1 MSKDQIPQMQLV
13 EEKGSVGELLSSLS
27 EPEKDQMRDILT
39 KMSRREEKES
49 RQMIPE
55 PSVALM
61 LQKVIDGGITADNVS
76 ALEAL
81 VGLYDR
87 MKAKNAER
95 EFAAALTDLQ
105 GETSSVQA
113 TKAVDEKP
121 DGTVRYRFAPYTEI
135 MRTVKPMLSRYGFSV
150 TFDTEHNGDRLTSIC
165 TLMHRS
171 GHSRQNR
178 FSVRYSGP
186 PGTSPAQ
193 GDMSTK
199 SYAKRGALCDC
210 LNIVVEHD
218 DDARMIGQP
227 IGKALA
233 EDLEVRV
240 KAVGSDVETFLKY
253 AGASKFEDISDEK
266 WETLDSMLKR
276 KEAARAAR
284 EKLSPEGEQWK

>member
-1 MSKDQIPQMQLV
+1 MTKDQIPQMQLV
-13 EEKGSVGELLSSLS
+13 EARKHMRALKG
-27 EPEKDQMRDILT
+27 RAT
-39 KMSRREEKES
+39 ES
-49 RQMIPE
+49 PE

-87 MKAKNAER
+87 MQAKNAER
-95 EFAAALTDLQ
+95 EFAAALIDLQ

-121 DGTVRYRFAPYTEI
+121 DGTVRYRFAPYQEI

-227 IGKALA
+227 IGTALA
-233 EDLEVRV
+233 EDLEARV
-240 KAVGSDVETFLKY
+240 KAVGADREAFLKC

-266 WETLDSMLKR
+266 WKMLDAMLKR
-276 KEAARAAR
+276 KEAAKSAR
-284 EKLSPEGEQWK
+284 EKLSPEGEWK

>member
-1 MSKDQIPQMQLV
+1 MTKDQIPQMQLV
-13 EEKGSVGELLSSLS
+13 DAVRKPTTKSRVKRDRGDTGLVRI
-27 EPEKDQMRDILT
+27 EPL
-39 KMSRREEKES
+39 
-49 RQMIPE
+49 PE
-55 PSVALM
+55 PSVAHM

-76 ALEAL
+76 ALESL

-87 MKAKNAER
+87 MQAKNAER
-95 EFAAALTDLQ
+95 EFASALIALQ

-135 MRTVKPMLSRYGFSV
+135 MRTVKPMLTRHGFSV
-150 TFDTEHNGDRLTSIC
+150 TFDTETGADRLTSIC
-165 TLMHRS
+165 TLMHKS

-178 FSVRYSGP
+178 FAVRYSTP
-186 PGTSPAQ
+186 PGASHPQ

-199 SYAKRGALCDC
+199 NYAKRGALCDC

-227 IGKALA
+227 IGSALA
-233 EDLEVRV
+233 EDLEARVR
-240 KAVGSDVETFLKY
+240 AVRSDVEMFLKY

-266 WETLDSMLKR
+266 WETLDTMLKR
-276 KEAARAAR
+276 KEAAKAAR
-284 EKLSPEGEQWK
+284 EKLSPEGEWK